1 MNAWRTGRE
10 EEGKKTGRKGGN
22 ETNYPCCCYATGAS
36 YCGHVSGRRKA
47 LNRHPMQDG
56 LGETDVKRKNIPME
70 GNSKDE
76 KENEYAGLGD
86 EVGINGKKKEK
97 KR

>member
-1 MNAWRTGRE
+1 
-10 EEGKKTGRKGGN
+10 
-22 ETNYPCCCYATGAS
+22 
-36 YCGHVSGRRKA
+36 
-47 LNRHPMQDG
+47 MQDG